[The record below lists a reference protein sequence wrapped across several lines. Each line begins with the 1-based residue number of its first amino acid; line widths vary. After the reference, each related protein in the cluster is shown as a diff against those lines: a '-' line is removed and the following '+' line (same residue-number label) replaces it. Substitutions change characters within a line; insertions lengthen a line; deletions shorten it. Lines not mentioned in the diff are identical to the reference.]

1 MPIDARDGKRKKS
14 VRKSFLDTFL
24 PMHVIL
30 KNRRG
35 DGMGVDFEQEIREI
49 FGTTDLTALREISKA
64 ANEYQHM
71 VEKSVRK
78 QASGRKNSF
87 TEPQIARILAL
98 QSQGEKITS
107 IAKQYQVSRQTIY
120 SQIQRAHQFSDDPD
134 VRMREFYESG
144 LALHQRSILIFDMRK
159 LRFKIIRI
167 RSLCVHLES

>member
-1 MPIDARDGKRKKS
+1 
-14 VRKSFLDTFL
+14 
-24 PMHVIL
+24 
-30 KNRRG
+30 
-35 DGMGVDFEQEIREI
+35 MGVDFEQEIREI

-78 QASGRKNSF
+78 R
-87 TEPQIARILAL
+87 PQVGKIHLRNRRLHVFLAL

-134 VRMREFYESG
+134 VRMQNEFYESG
-144 LALHQRSILIFDMRK
+144 LALHNDRY
-159 LRFKIIRI
+159 
-167 RSLCVHLES
+167 

>member
-1 MPIDARDGKRKKS
+1 
-14 VRKSFLDTFL
+14 
-24 PMHVIL
+24 
-30 KNRRG
+30 
-35 DGMGVDFEQEIREI
+35 MGVDFEQEIREI

-107 IAKQYQVSRQTIY
+107 IAEAVSGFT
-120 SQIQRAHQFSDDPD
+120 ADDLQPD
-134 VRMREFYESG
+134 PACTSV
-144 LALHQRSILIFDMRK
+144 
-159 LRFKIIRI
+159 
-167 RSLCVHLES
+167 

>member
-1 MPIDARDGKRKKS
+1 
-14 VRKSFLDTFL
+14 
-24 PMHVIL
+24 
-30 KNRRG
+30 
-35 DGMGVDFEQEIREI
+35 MGVDFEQEIREI

-134 VRMREFYESG
+134 VHNDRY
-144 LALHQRSILIFDMRK
+144 
-159 LRFKIIRI
+159 
-167 RSLCVHLES
+167 